1 MAVRAAL
8 HALSVVAGVAVAVGT
23 SVPQDP
29 APLDMPSEVLPDFY
43 DAYRHFSRLLADPAA
58 GVSFK
63 LSAGDLMMP
72 DNHRV
77 LHARKGFAGNKRH
90 MQGCYADKD
99 GLYSTLRILEGR
111 T

>member
-8 HALSVVAGVAVAVGT
+8 HALSVVAGVAVGVGT

-29 APLDMPSEVLPDFY
+29 APGDVARETIPGTQVAFEMAFVPG
-43 DAYRHFSRLLADPAA
+43 
-58 GVSFK
+58 GVFE
-63 LSAGDLMMP
+63 LSPGDLMMF